1 MGLKNEITM
10 THSGVLTDKE
20 TGKNYVLVRFERP
33 DEGKKPKKVVFG
45 ESGEKSD
52 LPAKNN
58 EIEIKVP
65 YFEVALN
72 NGFSDDE
79 AEELIAYLREHEKEI
94 IEKAK
99 SISSFLHIFG

>member
-1 MGLKNEITM
+1 MDKDITM
-10 THSGVLTDKE
+10 THSGVLTDKK

-33 DEGKKPKKVVFG
+33 DEGKKPKKVVIG

-52 LPAKNN
+52 APLKNN

-65 YFEVALN
+65 YFEVTLN
-72 NGFSDDE
+72 NGFSDEE
-79 AEELIAYLREHEKEI
+79 AEELKSYLREHEKEI
-94 IEKAK
+94 IGKAK